1 VVSPRKAETGMTEK
15 KEITGVREDNFE
27 IIYGV
32 KVKLPP
38 KPQDQDILNYGLPA
52 SEQMWVRE
60 ELPEFF
66 DKVQYSKQGDLFLTE
81 KQEDYAANELYRCKK
96 GVWIF
101 INGKPHYITKKY
113 YFYLQWWVLEDG
125 TRPEYRDCD
134 RRYFLF
140 LENWENVPWCL
151 GIIRGK
157 KRREGASSQATANLV
172 YESIFYKNSNCGL
185 ISKSRDDSRD
195 TFTDMVAFGYRQLPA
210 FLKPKQINKEDSV
223 TELVFAQKS
232 SNVKEGSASAVKEE
246 EGNKSKINYRA
257 PVLNA
262 YDRGRMSRLLLDEF
276 GKLEKEV
283 PASQLWAIISKTL
296 IKGVKRLGFVEMP
309 STVNKLTKGG
319 SEFKLIWENADLGRK
334 VPTVNRLVRYFSPSF
349 DGYEGFIDQYGF
361 SVMDSPS
368 EEQAEYLIN
377 KWVRKDEDGNVISEL
392 SEEDIRLGAKSYI
405 QKRRDGRKGDDLEE
419 EIRMN
424 PCNEVELF
432 MSANADCIFNVMR
445 LNEQIEHLKANPVPV
460 RNVLFYRDLDQSVKW
475 RDVRESENQ
484 FCWQFVGSLRQDPDN
499 NYYDNG
505 MKMPKRTDYAV
516 IGVDGY
522 SNSQGGKRY
531 GSKASAWV
539 YVKYDI
545 KDPRNTGIFSAH
557 LYGRPQEKDELHN
570 QILLCAEYLGV
581 KIYYEFVADDYYT
594 YFKNRGK
601 IGYLAKFPLNAIDPV
616 KRKKDTLELHYGF
629 PITDFAM
636 TKQNDAMISYVEH
649 YSDKIYWPEL
659 LEDLKQFDPQK
670 RTPSD
675 RTVSAM
681 IALVGGMEPVYKPPP
696 PKNPLIKIYPN
707 QGVKM

>member
-1 VVSPRKAETGMTEK
+1 MIEK
-15 KEITGVREDNFE
+15 KETTGAREDNYE
-27 IIYGV
+27 IIYNV
-32 KVKLPP
+32 RVKLPQRP
-38 KPQDQDILNYGLPA
+38 PDHEILNFHLPPQD
-52 SEQMWVRE
+52 QMWVRRD
-60 ELPEFF
+60 LPEYFET
-66 DKVQYSKQGDLFLTE
+66 VQYSKQGDLFLTE
-81 KQEDYAANELYRCKK
+81 KQEEYAYDELTKCKK
-96 GVWIF
+96 GIWIF
-101 INGKPHYITKKY
+101 IEGKPFYITKKY

-134 RRYFLF
+134 RRYFLY
-140 LENWENVPWCL
+140 LEHWENTPWCL

-232 SNVKEGSASAVKEE
+232 SNVKEGSTSAVKEE

-276 GKLEKEV
+276 GKLEKDV

-319 SEFKLIWENADLGRK
+319 SEFKLIWESADMGFK
-334 VPTVNRLVRYFSPSF
+334 VPTVNRLVRYFSPSY
-349 DGYEGFIDQYGF
+349 DGYEGFIDRYGF
-361 SVMDSPS
+361 SVIDSPTQ
-368 EEQAEYLIN
+368 EQAEYLIE
-377 KWVRKDEDGNVISEL
+377 KWVRKDEDGNNISEL
-392 SEEDIRLGAKSYI
+392 SEEDIRLGAKAYI
-405 QKRRDGRKGDDLEE
+405 QRRREGRKGDDLEE

-424 PCNEVELF
+424 PCNEIELF
-432 MSANADCIFNVMR
+432 MSANADCIFNVMK
-445 LNEQIEHLKANPVPV
+445 LNERIEYLRQNPISV
-460 RNVLFYRDLDQSVKW
+460 RKVVFYRDLEQVIRW
-475 RDVRESENQ
+475 RDAAQSEQQ
-484 FCWQFVGSLRQDPDN
+484 FCWEFVGSLRLDKDSKTY
-499 NYYDNG
+499 YYDKG
-505 MKMPKRTDYAV
+505 MKMPARTDFAV
-516 IGVDGY
+516 MGVDGY

-531 GSKASAWV
+531 GSRASAWV

-545 KDPRNTGIFSAH
+545 KDPLNTGIFSAH
-557 LYGRPQEKDELHN
+557 LYGRPQEKEELHE
-570 QILLCAEYLGV
+570 QVLLCAEYLGIQ
-581 KIYYEFVADDYYT
+581 IYYEFVADDYYT

-601 IGYLAKFPLNAIDPV
+601 LGYLAKFPLNAIDPV
-616 KRKKDTLELHYGF
+616 KRKKENVERHYGF

-636 TKQNDAMISYVEH
+636 TKQNDSMISYIEH
-649 YSDKIYWPEL
+649 YSDKIYWIEL
-659 LEDLKQFDPQK
+659 LEDLKQYDPQK

-681 IALVGGMEPVYKPPP
+681 IALVGGLEPVYKAPP
-696 PKNPLIKIYPN
+696 PKNPLIKLYPN
-707 QGVKM
+707 MGVKN